1 MKIAAIGFFII
12 LILIL
17 ISFAVIN
24 LVRTIR
30 YNDTSSES
38 QELAEKARKTSASSE
53 QKIDPILRS
62 KRKKEQDM
70 QYMREAGVAEDEI
83 SYTEIIYDTGDGYG
97 GKLITYIFRNN
108 QFYYHPYMWHI
119 DDSQEFEESVPCS
132 PEQAVSIIAN
142 CNHSSKSKIPSINR
156 IAAISGIDVS
166 VITLKKKTSEPQQ
179 ANSAEKTFSLLG
191 GGRYGTSA
199 RMRRTDKGF
208 EVIVEYHAPNP
219 FEHFG
224 TSAIVPSEIIGQ
236 MSLQALQNWMYTIT
250 TPAFHEEITAKE
262 EEYRQFLRECGVKY
276 IVENNQRINSTQTV
290 EEDNSF
296 PALSTQMCIEIGNT
310 LEKYYLNDECSEVE
324 IHFLKECVNFNPG
337 GEGVDKLFRFD
348 KTVNMFYSVYYHWD
362 AGNPRN
368 EHYYSREFLDPVY
381 FRSVLQNF
389 RADKLRSDPYDE
401 ENMHEVYRIFD
412 HISEMLMS
420 WISPVEPYQRF
431 FEKSS
436 DDTFSV
442 TDTDALPKYAEPNWE
457 FLCQAGQASC
467 AADAATVSKYYRD
480 PKTDSYYQ
488 TDIYGRVLISLTK
501 EQVESIQQKQA

>member
-12 LILIL
+12 LVLIL

-97 GKLITYIFRNN
+97 GKLITYNFRNN

-119 DDSQEFEESVPCS
+119 GDSQEFEESVPCS

-166 VITLKKKTSEPQQ
+166 VITLKKKTSEPLQQ
-179 ANSAEKTFSLLG
+179 ANSTEKTFSLLG
-191 GGRYGTSA
+191 GGRYGTNA

-262 EEYRQFLRECGVKY
+262 EEYRQFLRECGVTK
-276 IVENNQRINSTQTV
+276 QTTTEFKFTYSIGTAFEKIRNTAKEKFIYCLDFKESHHTIGHYRAFV
-290 EEDNSF
+290 DPRATIDLFFEQIDESGAIFDSGVIFAHWTITKNCDNS
-296 PALSTQMCIEIGNT
+296 
-310 LEKYYLNDECSEVE
+310 
-324 IHFLKECVNFNPG
+324 
-337 GEGVDKLFRFD
+337 
-348 KTVNMFYSVYYHWD
+348 D
-362 AGNPRN
+362 AETKP
-368 EHYYSREFLDPVY
+368 E
-381 FRSVLQNF
+381 
-389 RADKLRSDPYDE
+389 RSDIY
-401 ENMHEVYRIFD
+401 I
-412 HISEMLMS
+412 L
-420 WISPVEPYQRF
+420 
-431 FEKSS
+431 
-436 DDTFSV
+436 
-442 TDTDALPKYAEPNWE
+442 
-457 FLCQAGQASC
+457 
-467 AADAATVSKYYRD
+467 
-480 PKTDSYYQ
+480 TDSAYHNIL
-488 TDIYGRVLISLTK
+488 DMLGAWKSL
-501 EQVESIQQKQA
+501 